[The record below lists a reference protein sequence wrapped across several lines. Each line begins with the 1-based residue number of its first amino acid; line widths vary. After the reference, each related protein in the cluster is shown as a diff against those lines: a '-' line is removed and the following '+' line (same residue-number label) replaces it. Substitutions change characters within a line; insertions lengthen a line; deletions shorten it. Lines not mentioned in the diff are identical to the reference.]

1 LDKRTVEKVK
11 REKLQRIIETCRLI
25 VERGL
30 DPFSVDVEDFLEVLR
45 EYQPSLENMEDIVLD
60 SEALNQV
67 ASVINLQSEWIK
79 KRSTS
84 LYTDPFLIQE
94 KLKALDVEKL
104 ARLFLKVWRPIV
116 ELEQITTK
124 SLAVSAKYW
133 RDLLPL
139 DVRWSKTGYRQLPL
153 GSSTY
158 EDLVKRRII
167 SEKTFSEELEELWKE
182 LLDRVGDK
190 GKILY
195 QEFVYV
201 ESYPETLRRAY
212 LTSFLVTYGYA
223 KLEVYPFEEEI
234 YLVPLKVPTPPS
246 DKENVM
252 SYPIP
257 ISYEDWLEW
266 RKNR

>member
-1 LDKRTVEKVK
+1 MSKRVADKVK
-11 REKLQRIIETCRLI
+11 KERLQRIIETCRLI

-30 DPFSVDVEDFLEVLR
+30 DPFSIDVEGFLEVLK
-45 EYQPSLENMEDIVLD
+45 EHHPSLESVEDIILD
-60 SEALNQV
+60 SEALSQV

-79 KRSTS
+79 RRSTS

-94 KLKALDVEKL
+94 KLKALSVEKL
-104 ARLFLKVWRPIV
+104 AALFLKVWHPIV

-139 DVRWSKTGYRQLPL
+139 EIRWSKTGYRQLPL

-167 SEKTFSEELEELWKE
+167 SEKTFSEELEDLWRD
-182 LLDRVGDK
+182 LLDRVKDK

-223 KLEVYPFEEEI
+223 KLEVYPIEEEVYI
-234 YLVPLKVPTPPS
+234 VPLKVPTPPS

-257 ISYEDWLEW
+257 ISYEDWLKW